1 MHIMF
6 PCKREKKFLIQ
17 IISCRI
23 RSSMHYVGIKIN
35 KILYKWC
42 PKRYITSDVVHVD
55 LTNMGKFYVGNV
67 NESRDV
73 APCGGLCP

>member
-17 IISCRI
+17 IISCRV
-23 RSSMHYVGIKIN
+23 RSSTISWRSCSEGR
-35 KILYKWC
+35 L
-42 PKRYITSDVVHVD
+42 HVE

-73 APCGGLCP
+73 APCGGLYP